1 MGPAMGRLDIEGVLT
16 GAWERFSDDP
26 VDFLVLGLMA
36 GMLPFLAALAVAVA
50 LWGSGV
56 LILLGSQAS
65 DPQQWADLFQGLF
78 GTGQGLVGFLVVF
91 LGGMLAAILVAGAV
105 WALFYGAL
113 LARSRARDAAHDI
126 GSALEQGA
134 DRWLSMFGVVVVVA
148 VAFFVLLGIP
158 GTLIFWG
165 VVQGLGGDAGA
176 ALSTAG
182 FGVLGLLVGGIFALF
197 LALAW
202 FVAPPAVVAEEVS
215 TRDALRRSW
224 ELTENKRLPI
234 LVVVIVGLVAGAI
247 VNALVGFAATPLS
260 FVGNDLSWIGSIV
273 GTALAAPIWPL
284 LSTLSYEQLA
294 GETAPE
300 DEEDEHGPSP
310 PEGYVPVEPGS

>member
-1 MGPAMGRLDIEGVLT
+1 MGPPMAHLDVEGVLT
-16 GAWERFSDDP
+16 GSWERFRDDP
-26 VDFLVLGLMA
+26 VDFLVLGLLA
-36 GMLPFLAALAVAVA
+36 GVLPFLAGLAVAVA

-56 LILLGSQAS
+56 LILLGSQAG
-65 DPQQWADLFQGLF
+65 DPQQWADLLQGLF
-78 GTGQGLVGFLVVF
+78 GTGQGLAGFLVVF

-113 LARSRARDAAHDI
+113 LARSRGRDAAHDI

-134 DRWLSMFGVVVVVA
+134 DRWLPMFGVVVVVA

-158 GTLIFWG
+158 GTLIFWS
-165 VVQGLGGDAGA
+165 VVQGVGGDVGA

-182 FGVLGLLVGGIFALF
+182 FGVLGMLVGGIVALF
-197 LALAW
+197 LTLAW
-202 FVAPPAVVAEEVS
+202 FVAPPVVVAEKVS
-215 TRDALRRSW
+215 ARGALRRSW
-224 ELTENKRLPI
+224 ELTRGKRLPI

-247 VNALVGFAATPLS
+247 VNALGGIAATPLS

-294 GETAPE
+294 GETRPE
-300 DEEDEHGPSP
+300 DGDEPGPSP

>member
-1 MGPAMGRLDIEGVLT
+1 MGPPMGHLDVEGVLT

-26 VDFLVLGLMA
+26 VDFLVLGLLA
-36 GMLPFLAALAVAVA
+36 GVLPFLAGLAVAVA

-56 LILLGSQAS
+56 LILLGSQS
-65 DPQQWADLFQGLF
+65 GDPQQWADLLQGLF

-91 LGGMLAAILVAGAV
+91 LGGMFAAILIAGAV

-113 LARSRARDAAHDI
+113 LARSRGRDAARDI
-126 GSALEQGA
+126 GSALEAGA
-134 DRWLSMFGVVVVVA
+134 ARFLPMFGVVLVVV
-148 VAFFVLLGIP
+148 VAFFVLLAIP

-165 VVQGLGGDAGA
+165 VVRGLGGDGWG
-176 ALSTAG
+176 ALSAAG
-182 FGVLGLLVGGIFALF
+182 FGMLGLLVGGIVALF

-215 TRDALRRSW
+215 ARGALHRSW
-224 ELTENKRLPI
+224 ELTRGKRLPI

-247 VNALVGFAATPLS
+247 VNALGGIAATPLS
-260 FVGNDLSWIGSIV
+260 LAGTDLSWIGSLAA
-273 GTALAAPIWPL
+273 TALAAPIWPL

-294 GETAPE
+294 GETDPDAE
-300 DEEDEHGPSP
+300 DEPGPSP